1 MRRTGDGLWP
11 HTGAILCGG
20 AGRRMGRPKAGLVLP
35 DGGTMIER
43 VFAAMSA
50 VCREVVLVGGAT
62 GLPPSMC
69 ELRRV
74 EDRLPQLGPIGGV
87 EALLATGFD
96 SEYLVAPCDVF
107 LIVPDVFRLL
117 VQPSVRPPA
126 VLFRQDTGRI
136 EPLIGRYDASTHSL
150 VVRMI
155 AERQLAMH
163 ELARR
168 AGASR
173 IPVPDALIHALRNAN
188 TPADLI

>member
-1 MRRTGDGLWP
+1 MRCAGDDLWP

-20 AGRRMGRPKAGLVLP
+20 AGRRMGQPKAGLVLP

-50 VCREVVLVGGAT
+50 VCREVVLVGGGA
-62 GLPPSMC
+62 GLPPPMR

-87 EALLATGFD
+87 EALLGSGFD
-96 SEYLVAPCDVF
+96 SEYLIAPCDVF

-126 VLFRQDTGRI
+126 VLYRQDTGRV
-136 EPLIGRYDASTHSL
+136 EPLIGRYDANTHSV

-155 AERQLAMH
+155 AEGRLAMH

-173 IPVPDALIHALRNAN
+173 IPVPDALTDALRNAN
-188 TPADLI
+188 TPADLA

>member
-1 MRRTGDGLWP
+1 MRGAGDGLWP

-20 AGRRMGRPKAGLVLP
+20 AGRRMGRSKAGLVLP

-50 VCREVVLVGGAT
+50 VCREVVLVGGGA
-62 GLPPSMC
+62 GLPPPMRK
-69 ELRRV
+69 LRRV

-87 EALLATGFD
+87 EALLASGFD
-96 SEYLVAPCDVF
+96 NEYLIAPCDVF
-107 LIVPDVFRLL
+107 LVVSDVFRLL

-126 VLFRQDTGRI
+126 VLFRQDTGRL
-136 EPLIGRYDASTHSL
+136 EPLIGRYGASVHPVVTH
-150 VVRMI
+150 MI
-155 AERQLAMH
+155 AEGQLAMH

-168 AGASR
+168 AGASH

>member
-1 MRRTGDGLWP
+1 MRGAGDDLWP

-20 AGRRMGRPKAGLVLP
+20 AGRRMGQPKAGLVLP

-43 VFAAMSA
+43 VFGAMSA
-50 VCREVVLVGGAT
+50 VCREVILVGGGAS
-62 GLPPSMC
+62 LSPPMR

-87 EALLATGFD
+87 EALLASGFD
-96 SEYLVAPCDVF
+96 NEYLIAPCDVF
-107 LIVPDVFRLL
+107 LVVPDVFRLL
-117 VQPSVRPPA
+117 VQPSVHPPA
-126 VLFRQDTGRI
+126 VLFRQDTGQS
-136 EPLIGRYDASTHSL
+136 EPLIGRYDASTHPV

-155 AERQLAMH
+155 AEGQLAMH

-168 AGASR
+168 AGASY